1 MPDTYDAAALR
12 DELTR
17 DEGRR
22 SRPYYD
28 QGMRTTIGIG
38 RNLSDVGLS
47 DDEIL
52 YLLANDVARCEHD
65 LDHNLPW
72 WRTLDPVRQR
82 VLLNM
87 DFNLGWNSFGM
98 FARFFS
104 AVHQHRWDDAALE
117 MLASRWHTQV
127 GDRAL
132 RLEAM
137 MRTGK
142 AAP

>member
-12 DELTR
+12 DELSR

-22 SRPYYD
+22 HKPYYD
-28 QGMRTTIGIG
+28 GRMRTSIGIG
-38 RNLSDVGLS
+38 RDLDDVGIS
-47 DDEIL
+47 DAEIDFL
-52 YLLANDVARCEHD
+52 FSNDVASCERD
-65 LDHNLPW
+65 LDHNIGW

-82 VLLNM
+82 VMLNLC
-87 DFNLGWNSFGM
+87 FNMGWTRFGL

-117 MLASRWHTQV
+117 MIASRWHTQV

-142 AAP
+142 ATQ